1 MKITTLAEIL
11 ACKPNKYGWRTLPD
25 DNGVKIG
32 YYVVIGNGAKIG
44 NDVEIGN
51 GAVIGSGVVI
61 GDGAKIGNYVVI
73 GDGVEIGNRVKIG
86 SGVQIGSGVEITQT
100 PTYIQG
106 SRFFMS
112 QVTDDGLTIQSGCI
126 TKPLSWWR
134 ENIRRCAE
142 RHNYTPEQIEEYA
155 AYIDLFSKQ
164 AELR

>member
-11 ACKPNKYGWRTLPD
+11 ACKPNIYGWRTLPD
-25 DNGVKIG
+25 GNGVNIGYGAVIGGTVEIGTDVEIGNGAKIG
-32 YYVVIGNGAKIG
+32 NYVVIGDGAKIG

-51 GAVIGSGVVI
+51 GAVIG
-61 GDGAKIGNYVVI
+61 
-73 GDGVEIGNRVKIG
+73 DGVEINR
-86 SGVQIGSGVEITQT
+86 T

-112 QVTDDGLTIQSGCI
+112 QTTADGQTIQSGCI
-126 TKPLSWWR
+126 TKPLEWWR

-142 RHNYTPEQIEEYA
+142 EYDYTPEQVEEYA
-155 AYIDLFSKQ
+155 AYIDLFTKQ

>member
-11 ACKPNKYGWRTLPD
+11 ACKPDKCGWRTLPD

-32 YYVVIGNGAKIG
+32 YGVVIGGAVEIG
-44 NDVEIGN
+44 TDVEIGN
-51 GAVIGSGVVI
+51 GAVIVNDVEI

-73 GDGVEIGNRVKIG
+73 GDGAKIGNAVEIGNGAVIG
-86 SGVQIGSGVEITQT
+86 DGVEINRT

-142 RHNYTPEQIEEYA
+142 EYEYTPEQVEEYA
-155 AYIDLFSKQ
+155 AYIDLFTKQ

>member
-25 DNGVKIG
+25 GNGVKIG
-32 YYVVIGNGAKIG
+32 
-44 NDVEIGN
+44 DSVE
-51 GAVIGSGVVI
+51 I
-61 GDGAKIGNYVVI
+61 GDGAKIGT
-73 GDGVEIGNRVKIG
+73 DVEIGNYVEIG
-86 SGVQIGSGVEITQT
+86 NGVEINQT

-112 QVTDDGLTIQSGCI
+112 QVTTDGLTIQSGCL

-142 RHNYTPEQIEEYA
+142 RHKYTPEQVEEYA
-155 AYIDLFSKQ
+155 AYIDLFTRL